1 MVKYVRKLLIV
12 SGIKN
17 LYLYVQKKP
26 LFLPELCKILT
37 TPLVNPFVNP
47 MSSSYIT
54 ETSNFKNQPFYIR
67 YLFFRQTKAFNI
79 MRQSRQGR
87 LKRKIMRRIIR
98 TNKISD

>member
-26 LFLPELCKILT
+26 LFFPELCKILT

-47 MSSSYIT
+47 ISSSYIT
-54 ETSNFKNQPFYIR
+54 ETSNFKNQPFYIGVG
-67 YLFFRQTKAFNI
+67 KNDND
-79 MRQSRQGR
+79 
-87 LKRKIMRRIIR
+87 LKRAFSKFNRNLIWKEIVEDKKNLI
-98 TNKISD
+98 